1 MLKKLAKGIL
11 ILIGAIFLIL
21 AFFILLS
28 FIMEYFMPEGWLFYE
43 INTIWAYIIAATSL
57 LELAHIAFS
66 KKYRQEYGKKFTI
79 ITVVILIISTYIF
92 ASSTTIVSD
101 SNFIVRNPINPTGK
115 VYKYSDVEKINAYF
129 TENSLKNNLL
139 DKPGGTFIYEIYLD
153 GKKYEFQT
161 PSVNKNGRYA
171 QADTYSELEDLD
183 RQLVALDVPKVGSTE
198 NYELNDL
205 DAIYGQ
211 IFLRIVTNK

>member
-66 KKYRQEYGKKFTI
+66 KNIDKNT
-79 ITVVILIISTYIF
+79 
-92 ASSTTIVSD
+92 
-101 SNFIVRNPINPTGK
+101 
-115 VYKYSDVEKINAYF
+115 EK
-129 TENSLKNNLL
+129 NLPL
-139 DKPGGTFIYEIYLD
+139 L
-153 GKKYEFQT
+153 Q
-161 PSVNKNGRYA
+161 
-171 QADTYSELEDLD
+171 
-183 RQLVALDVPKVGSTE
+183 
-198 NYELNDL
+198 
-205 DAIYGQ
+205 
-211 IFLRIVTNK
+211 